1 MINLTQKA
9 NNPAYAIDCLLKGLK
24 LLFSPQLRK
33 FIIIPILINLVLYGI
48 AFMLGYVYL
57 ADLILHFI
65 PSWLS
70 WLEWL
75 IWPLFFISF
84 SIAGF
89 FTFTLVANLMA
100 SPFYSRL
107 SVKTLAL
114 ISNQTEQSEEQPVS
128 HVIWAETKRM
138 SYLLSRS
145 LPLLLLFIIPGLNL
159 MAPFVWVLFGAW
171 GMGLE
176 FMAYPLEA
184 RGILFPQQKEM
195 AKNRRLA
202 MLSFGGIVLVG
213 LTLPFLN
220 LIIAPAAV
228 IGATIY
234 IYEIE

>member
-1 MINLTQKA
+1 MINLIQKE

-33 FIIIPILINLVLYGI
+33 FIIIPILINLVLYSI
-48 AFMLGYVYL
+48 AFVLGYIYL

-65 PSWLS
+65 PNWLS

-75 IWPLFFISF
+75 IWPLFFVSF

-100 SPFYSRL
+100 SPFYSQL

-114 ISNQTEQSEEQPVS
+114 ISNRTEQIEEQPVI
-128 HVIWAETKRM
+128 HIIWAETKRM
-138 SYLLSRS
+138 GYLLSRS

-159 MAPFVWVLFGAW
+159 IAPFIWIVFGAW

-176 FMAYPLEA
+176 FMAYPLEV
-184 RGILFPQQKEM
+184 RGILFPLQKAM
-195 AKNRRLA
+195 AKKRRLA
-202 MLSFGGIVLVG
+202 ILSFGGTVLVA